1 MKLTLKEAADFVG
14 GVVYGNPELEVTG
27 LAKIEEAKPGELT
40 FLYLPGY
47 EHFLSTTNAS
57 AVLISPKFSR
67 TREDISYI
75 EVKDPNVAL
84 NLIIKK
90 YLKPIVNLDGQDKS
104 ASIHYATKIAS
115 TAAIGKNVIVSEGCE
130 IGDASIILH
139 NTVLMENVKIG
150 KNCLLYPNVTIRE
163 NCVIGDNVI
172 IHSNTCVGSDGF
184 GYIQNAAGEY
194 EKVPQIGNV
203 VLEDDVELG
212 SNVSID
218 RAALGSTL
226 IKKGTKIDNLVQI
239 AHNVVIGENSIII
252 SQSGIAGSTKIGKRC
267 ILAGQVGVVGHIE
280 LADDVTI
287 TAQSGVSKS
296 IDKAGK
302 YRGSPTAPL
311 GETLRLESHMRN
323 LPSYAEKIKK
333 LEEKIASLEA
343 KFSENK

>member
-14 GVVYGNPELEVTG
+14 GVVYGNPNLEITG
-27 LAKIEEAKPGELT
+27 IAKIEEAKNDELT

-47 EHFLSTTNAS
+47 EHFLASTKAS
-57 AVLISPKFSR
+57 AVLIAPKFSR
-67 TREDISYI
+67 TRKDISYI
-75 EVKDPNVAL
+75 EVKDPNIAL
-84 NLIIKK
+84 NRIIKK
-90 YLKPIVNLDGQDKS
+90 HFKQSVNIEGHDKS
-104 ASIHYATKIAS
+104 AWMHYATKIALS
-115 TAAIGKNVIVSEGCE
+115 ASIGKNVIVSEGCE
-130 IGDASIILH
+130 IGDNSIVLH
-139 NTVLMENVKIG
+139 NTVLMDNVKIG
-150 KNCLLYPNVTIRE
+150 KNCLIYPNVTIRE
-163 NCVIGDNVI
+163 NCILGDNVI

-184 GYIQNAAGEY
+184 GYIPNDAGEY

-239 AHNVVIGENSIII
+239 AHNVVVGENSIII
-252 SQSGIAGSTKIGKRC
+252 SQSGIAGSAKIGKNC
-267 ILAGQVGVVGHIE
+267 IIAGQAGVVGHIE
-280 LADDVTI
+280 LADGVTI

-302 YRGSPTAPL
+302 YRGTPAAPL
-311 GETLRLESHMRN
+311 GETLRIESHIRN

-333 LEEKIASLEA
+333 LEEKIAFLEA
-343 KFSENK
+343 KISEKK

>member
-14 GVVYGNPELEVTG
+14 GVVYGNPNLEITG
-27 LAKIEEAKPGELT
+27 IAKIEEAKSGELT

-47 EHFLSTTNAS
+47 EHFLTTTNAS
-57 AVLISPKFSR
+57 ALLISPKFSR

-75 EVKDPNVAL
+75 EVQDPNAAL
-84 NLIIKK
+84 NRIIKK
-90 YLKPIVNLDGQDKS
+90 HFNPIINIEGQDKS
-104 ASIHYATKIAS
+104 AWIHYTAKVALSAS
-115 TAAIGKNVIVSEGCE
+115 IGKNAIVSEGCE
-130 IGDASIILH
+130 IGDNSIVLH
-139 NTVLMENVKIG
+139 NTVLMDNVKIG
-150 KNCLLYPNVTIRE
+150 RNCLIYPNVTIRE
-163 NCVIGDNVI
+163 NCVLGDNVI

-184 GYIQNAAGEY
+184 GYIPNAAGEY

-239 AHNVVIGENSIII
+239 AHNVVVGENSIII
-252 SQSGIAGSTKIGKRC
+252 SQSGIAGSAKLGKNC
-267 ILAGQVGVVGHIE
+267 IIAGQAGVVGHIE
-280 LADDVTI
+280 LADGVTI

-302 YRGSPTAPL
+302 YRGTPAAPL
-311 GETLRLESHMRN
+311 GETLRIESHIRN

-333 LEEKIASLEA
+333 LEEKIAFLEA
-343 KFSENK
+343 KISEKN